1 MGKGTGKRKL
11 LTQNNEKVKENE
23 KIYNTMWN
31 QRYKGINSET
41 FVDESGKYL
50 IITACVTIF

>member
-1 MGKGTGKRKL
+1 
-11 LTQNNEKVKENE
+11 
-23 KIYNTMWN
+23 MWN

-50 IITACVTIF
+50 MVTACVTIFKILQESSSAKYI